1 MLEQFSDCRGI
12 TMRGLGIILLLGQ
25 LTFVSNSQSPAN
37 SQPPPVDVLKF
48 SWSKERTGWQRDPFS
63 GPIEDF
69 DEVRARVRNEKRID
83 DAKRGGN
90 SAEVDKVKREARAD
104 EANMAQKHRN
114 TLPRYVFL
122 YKVSVKNGSDK
133 AIKSVDWDYVF
144 LDADTHN
151 EISRQQFTSDEK
163 IGPRK
168 TSELRV
174 IVNRAP
180 TRTISADAL
189 NKKEREG
196 LSEQVVIIRIE
207 YADGSV
213 WQHP

>member
-1 MLEQFSDCRGI
+1 MKV
-12 TMRGLGIILLLGQ
+12 LGIMLLLGL

-37 SQPPPVDVLKF
+37 SQSPPADVLRF
-48 SWSKERTGWQRDPFS
+48 SWSKERIGWQRDPFS

-114 TLPRYVFL
+114 NLPRYVFL

-133 AIKSVDWDYVF
+133 AIKSIDWDYVF
-144 LDADTHN
+144 LDANTRN
-151 EISRQQFTSDEK
+151 EINRQQFTSEEK
-163 IGPRK
+163 IGSGK
-168 TSELRV
+168 TGELKV
-174 IVNRAP
+174 IVNRSP
-180 TRTISADAL
+180 TRTISVDAL
-189 NKKEREG
+189 NKNERKG
-196 LSEQVVIIRIE
+196 LGEQVVIMRIE
-207 YADGSV
+207 YTDGTV
-213 WQHP
+213 WQRP